1 MSVIKSRL
9 FSKINLIT
17 FIVVICITLIGFGS
31 KFYNGPLKLWVNN
44 SLSGMFY
51 VIFWC
56 LLIFLVNKSPLKI
69 ALIVFLFT
77 TALEFLQCWHPPILE
92 KIRST
97 FIGRT
102 LIGNSFVWTDIIY
115 YFTGCI
121 IAYLFLNRLL
131 KKYSEAEVKN

>member
-1 MSVIKSRL
+1 MSVIKDQLYTR
-9 FSKINLIT
+9 INLIT
-17 FIVVICITLIGFGS
+17 IIAVVIITIIGFGS
-31 KFYNGPLKLWVNN
+31 KFYNGPLNDWVNN

-56 LLIFLVNKSPLKI
+56 LLIFLVYKSPIKI
-69 ALIVFLFT
+69 AHIVFLVT
-77 TALEFLQCWHPPILE
+77 TILEFMQLWHPPILE

-115 YFTGCI
+115 YLIGCI
-121 IAYLFLNRLL
+121 IAYLFLNWLL
-131 KKYSEAEVKN
+131 EKYSKC